1 MKREVPRD
9 EFLRKR
15 AERQRKIRK
24 RRLKLM
30 LLLFVVAALCT
41 GVVLSLT
48 VLFPI
53 KDITATG
60 SKIYTEKEI
69 IEHSGI
75 YPEDNLFRISEN
87 KTEKALKSKL
97 PYVESVTL
105 ERTVPD
111 KITIKVKDAVEFAC
125 YEVDGKYYKV
135 SSSGWV
141 LSQET
146 EVSESLLNIKA
157 DKVKCKV
164 GSEITFE
171 NEETVELL
179 KSMTDGMEQNKISV
193 QKIDI
198 TNTVKI
204 ILYVDNRFE
213 VDLGTPNYITE
224 KINHLGVMVTEI
236 SPEKS
241 GKIDLSMWTNDNK
254 IAPFRQGN

>member
-9 EFLRKR
+9 EFLKKR

-60 SKIYTEKEI
+60 SKIY
-69 IEHSGI
+69 
-75 YPEDNLFRISEN
+75 
-87 KTEKALKSKL
+87 TEKALKSKL

-146 EVSESLLNIKA
+146 EASESLLNIKA

-171 NEETVELL
+171 NEETVKLI
-179 KSMTDGMEQNKISV
+179 KSITDGLEQNNISV

-198 TNTVKI
+198 TNSVKI

-213 VDLGTPNYITE
+213 VNLGTTNFITE
-224 KINHLGVMVTEI
+224 KINHLGGTITEI
-236 SPEKS
+236 PPEKS